1 MTKRKQDRSRRR
13 LIGASGAEALALSFE
28 ALVTLLGLIPGS
40 VHRGELYL
48 LNDHWLLKT
57 GRLGCQ
63 RINL

>member
-28 ALVTLLGLIPGS
+28 VLVTLLVLIPGS
-40 VHRGELYL
+40 VRHGELYL
-48 LNDHWLLKT
+48 LNDHWLLET
-57 GRLGCQ
+57 GHLGRQ

>member
-13 LIGASGAEALALSFE
+13 LIGASGAEALALSFDS
-28 ALVTLLGLIPGS
+28 LVTLLGLIPGS